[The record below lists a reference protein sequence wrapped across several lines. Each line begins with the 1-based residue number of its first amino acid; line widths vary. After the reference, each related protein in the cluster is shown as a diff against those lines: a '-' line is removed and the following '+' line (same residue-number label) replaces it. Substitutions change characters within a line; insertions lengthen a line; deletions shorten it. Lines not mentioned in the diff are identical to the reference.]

1 MPASSDDESLE
12 PLASGIASDT
22 EEEVDS
28 DGPYAFRRKKNC
40 DNFLAVCC
48 WSRINSS
55 QNRNCTPFYDHD
67 EG

>member
-22 EEEVDS
+22 EEDADS

-40 DNFLAVCC
+40 DSFLAVCYF
-48 WSRINSS
+48 RFQII
-55 QNRNCTPFYDHD
+55 F
-67 EG
+67 